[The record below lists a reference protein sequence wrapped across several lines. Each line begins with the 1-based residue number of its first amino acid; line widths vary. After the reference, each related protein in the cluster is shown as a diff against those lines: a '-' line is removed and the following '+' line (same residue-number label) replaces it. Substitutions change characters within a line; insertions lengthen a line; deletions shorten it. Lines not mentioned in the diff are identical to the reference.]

1 MKIKPKNKNEL
12 IELLRTSELSNIDT
26 SLITDMS
33 RLFLYSGYKNR
44 DFKGIETW
52 NVSNVTDMSFMF
64 DCAEHFNADISK
76 WDVSNVRNMRNM
88 FSGAAYFNQDI
99 SNWNVSK
106 VKDMES
112 MFCGAKSFNQNISSW
127 DVKNVVNFNKM
138 FFRARSFNQN
148 LSSWDINGIS
158 KEMFEG
164 TKMSEKHKPK
174 TKEQKCA

>member
-1 MKIKPKNKNEL
+1 MKIKVKNKNEL
-12 IELLRTSELSNIDT
+12 IELLKTSELSDIDT

-33 RLFLYSGYKNR
+33 KLFLYSGYKNR

-52 NVSNVTDMSFMF
+52 DVSNVTDMSFMF

-76 WDVSNVRNMRNM
+76 WD
-88 FSGAAYFNQDI
+88 
-99 SNWNVSK
+99 VSK

-164 TKMSEKHKPK
+164 TKMSEK
-174 TKEQKCA
+174 

>member
-12 IELLRTSELSNIDT
+12 IELLRTSELSDIDT

-52 NVSNVTDMSFMF
+52 DVSNVT
-64 DCAEHFNADISK
+64 
-76 WDVSNVRNMRNM
+76 NMRNM
-88 FSGAAYFNQDI
+88 FSGAVYFNQDI

-174 TKEQKCA
+174 TKEKKWKS

>member
-1 MKIKPKNKNEL
+1 MKIKVKNKNEL
-12 IELLRTSELSNIDT
+12 IELLKTSELSDIDT

-33 RLFLYSGYKNR
+33 KLFLYSGYKNR

-52 NVSNVTDMSFMF
+52 DVSNVTDMSFMF

-76 WDVSNVRNMRNM
+76 WD
-88 FSGAAYFNQDI
+88 
-99 SNWNVSK
+99 VSK

-174 TKEQKCA
+174 TKEQICV